1 LNKQTVKAGNGRL
14 QMWLSAGSHYIIDIY
29 PNFYIGL
36 IPVIALK
43 FSLSLFKVSLLGAAS
58 MIANSLFAPFFG
70 YLADK
75 YGVKYFIS
83 GGIILTSIFLS
94 FTGIIPGYWMLL
106 FFIFFG
112 NLGVAAF
119 HPASAAIA
127 SYHGGRKKG
136 FYSSIISF
144 GGNFGAASGSLF
156 IILILKKAGINFTP
170 LAMIPG
176 LLAACVL
183 LKFIPLRHDSYQAS
197 KDIKTFKKI
206 GGMKPLKLFMI
217 FSLIFAVYSLYIFW
231 ISLVNFMPMY
241 LTGFKVPLIDIG
253 IILFLFGTLGG
264 GGGVLTGFLYDRFK
278 KGHILIQA
286 ALLVSMIL
294 LFFLFQA
301 GLAASIA
308 LFILSGIFLVSIQ
321 PVCIRMAQDML
332 PGNVSLA
339 SSLILGVASG
349 LAAVT
354 MIFLGKAADI
364 IGIERLIRY
373 EIIFLFA
380 AFLILLAYPIAF
392 KKAAKH

>member
-1 LNKQTVKAGNGRL
+1 
-14 QMWLSAGSHYIIDIY
+14 
-29 PNFYIGL
+29 
-36 IPVIALK
+36 
-43 FSLSLFKVSLLGAAS
+43 
-58 MIANSLFAPFFG
+58 
-70 YLADK
+70 
-75 YGVKYFIS
+75 
-83 GGIILTSIFLS
+83 
-94 FTGIIPGYWMLL
+94 
-106 FFIFFG
+106 
-112 NLGVAAF
+112 
-119 HPASAAIA
+119 
-127 SYHGGRKKG
+127 
-136 FYSSIISF
+136 
-144 GGNFGAASGSLF
+144 
-156 IILILKKAGINFTP
+156 
-170 LAMIPG
+170 
-176 LLAACVL
+176 
-183 LKFIPLRHDSYQAS
+183 
-197 KDIKTFKKI
+197 
-206 GGMKPLKLFMI
+206 MKPLKLFMI